1 MAEKPTYGD
10 LEQRI
15 LELEKAAERYA
26 VQNSDEKY
34 RILFE
39 KSKDA
44 ILIIENGK
52 FVDCNQATVDMLGY
66 KNKTEFL
73 KIHPSELSPDKQADG
88 KDSFTKANKMM
99 GLALKNGSHLF
110 EWDHIRANGEVF
122 PVEVLLTTISNQ
134 EGNQK
139 IHTIW
144 RDITHRKKEEMIRQ
158 EEKETLSTILKST
171 PHGITLID
179 NHGKYLY
186 VNSYFTKITGYTL
199 KDIATKED
207 WFKKA
212 YPDKKYR
219 KKVSEVWNS
228 DNNHS
233 YRGKHREFKIRCK
246 DGQSKYIEFRST
258 FLEDRKISVLTD
270 ITQKKQA
277 QDELNQMNLAL
288 EKAIE
293 QANMMA
299 QKAEIANVA
308 KSEFLANMSHEIRT
322 PLNGVLGMTG
332 LLLDTDLTNVQRQY
346 ANIVRNSGESLLTVI
361 NDILDFSKIEAG
373 KLEMEVID
381 FDLRSLLD
389 DFASMMSLRIQKKNL
404 EFICAASPD
413 VPALLRG
420 DPGRLRQV
428 FANLVGNAAKFT
440 EKGEISVR
448 SYLEKE
454 TPEEVK
460 LLFSV
465 KDTGIGIPEE
475 KHDMLFQSF
484 TQADTS
490 TTRKFGGTG
499 LGLTI
504 SKKLCEMMGGEIGL
518 NSEVNKG
525 SEFWFTACFKKQEE
539 SACPFMPVQ
548 ISDMKEYHI
557 LVVDDNETNRDILQG
572 QLGSWGCR
580 VKEAVD
586 GPDALHK
593 FYQADNEKD
602 PFQVAILDMQMP
614 GMDGLSLGKV
624 IKADDKLKS
633 VHLIMMT
640 SMGQAGDARLF
651 EKAGF
656 AAYLMKPVGHSDLF
670 DCLSTI
676 ISGDS
681 KSQQKKAIIT
691 RHTVRELQRKNI
703 RILLAEDNI
712 TNQQVATGILK
723 KFGFMGVKTVSNGI
737 QAVKALEESS
747 YNLVL
752 MDVQMPEMDGFEATR
767 KIRKIESESGKKRI
781 PIIAMTAH
789 AMKKDRDNCI
799 SAGMDDYVSKPIDP
813 KFFLEVLKRW
823 LPGKK
828 AATDSDNPLDP
839 EIIEGIDPRVFD
851 KDALMERVMGDTE
864 LAETVILSFLD
875 DIPRQMDALIK
886 FIDQK
891 GTEDAGKQGHQIKGA
906 AGNVGA
912 NTLRE
917 IASDIETAGKAGELD
932 RLIFLVPRLEEAF
945 DQLKKVMEEMI
956 R

>member
-15 LELEKAAERYA
+15 LELEEAAERYA

-219 KKVSEVWNS
+219 KKVSQVWNS
-228 DNNHS
+228 DSNHS

>member
-219 KKVSEVWNS
+219 KKVSQVWNS
-228 DNNHS
+228 DSNHS

>member
-110 EWDHIRANGEVF
+110 EWDHTRANGEVF

-171 PHGITLID
+171 PHGITLTD

-212 YPDKKYR
+212 YPDKKYQ
-219 KKVSEVWNS
+219 KKVSQVWNS

-504 SKKLCEMMGGEIGL
+504 SKKLCEMMGGEI
-518 NSEVNKG
+518 
-525 SEFWFTACFKKQEE
+525 
-539 SACPFMPVQ
+539 
-548 ISDMKEYHI
+548 
-557 LVVDDNETNRDILQG
+557 
-572 QLGSWGCR
+572 
-580 VKEAVD
+580 
-586 GPDALHK
+586 
-593 FYQADNEKD
+593 
-602 PFQVAILDMQMP
+602 
-614 GMDGLSLGKV
+614 
-624 IKADDKLKS
+624 
-633 VHLIMMT
+633 
-640 SMGQAGDARLF
+640 
-651 EKAGF
+651 
-656 AAYLMKPVGHSDLF
+656 
-670 DCLSTI
+670 
-676 ISGDS
+676 
-681 KSQQKKAIIT
+681 
-691 RHTVRELQRKNI
+691 
-703 RILLAEDNI
+703 
-712 TNQQVATGILK
+712 
-723 KFGFMGVKTVSNGI
+723 
-737 QAVKALEESS
+737 
-747 YNLVL
+747 
-752 MDVQMPEMDGFEATR
+752 
-767 KIRKIESESGKKRI
+767 
-781 PIIAMTAH
+781 
-789 AMKKDRDNCI
+789 
-799 SAGMDDYVSKPIDP
+799 
-813 KFFLEVLKRW
+813 
-823 LPGKK
+823 
-828 AATDSDNPLDP
+828 
-839 EIIEGIDPRVFD
+839 
-851 KDALMERVMGDTE
+851 
-864 LAETVILSFLD
+864 
-875 DIPRQMDALIK
+875 
-886 FIDQK
+886 
-891 GTEDAGKQGHQIKGA
+891 
-906 AGNVGA
+906 
-912 NTLRE
+912 
-917 IASDIETAGKAGELD
+917 
-932 RLIFLVPRLEEAF
+932 
-945 DQLKKVMEEMI
+945 
-956 R
+956 

>member
-199 KDIATKED
+199 QDIATKED

-219 KKVSEVWNS
+219 KKVSQVWNS
-228 DNNHS
+228 DSNHS

>member
-15 LELEKAAERYA
+15 LELEEAAERYA

-219 KKVSEVWNS
+219 KKVSQVWNS

>member
-199 KDIATKED
+199 QDIATKED

-219 KKVSEVWNS
+219 KKVSQVWNS

-322 PLNGVLGMTG
+322 PLNGVLGMTS

-475 KHDMLFQSF
+475 EHDMLFQSF

>member
-1 MAEKPTYGD
+1 
-10 LEQRI
+10 
-15 LELEKAAERYA
+15 
-26 VQNSDEKY
+26 
-34 RILFE
+34 
-39 KSKDA
+39 
-44 ILIIENGK
+44 
-52 FVDCNQATVDMLGY
+52 
-66 KNKTEFL
+66 
-73 KIHPSELSPDKQADG
+73 
-88 KDSFTKANKMM
+88 
-99 GLALKNGSHLF
+99 
-110 EWDHIRANGEVF
+110 
-122 PVEVLLTTISNQ
+122 
-134 EGNQK
+134 
-139 IHTIW
+139 
-144 RDITHRKKEEMIRQ
+144 
-158 EEKETLSTILKST
+158 
-171 PHGITLID
+171 
-179 NHGKYLY
+179 
-186 VNSYFTKITGYTL
+186 
-199 KDIATKED
+199 
-207 WFKKA
+207 
-212 YPDKKYR
+212 
-219 KKVSEVWNS
+219 
-228 DNNHS
+228 
-233 YRGKHREFKIRCK
+233 
-246 DGQSKYIEFRST
+246 
-258 FLEDRKISVLTD
+258 
-270 ITQKKQA
+270 
-277 QDELNQMNLAL
+277 
-288 EKAIE
+288 
-293 QANMMA
+293 
-299 QKAEIANVA
+299 
-308 KSEFLANMSHEIRT
+308 
-322 PLNGVLGMTG
+322 
-332 LLLDTDLTNVQRQY
+332 
-346 ANIVRNSGESLLTVI
+346 
-361 NDILDFSKIEAG
+361 
-373 KLEMEVID
+373 
-381 FDLRSLLD
+381 
-389 DFASMMSLRIQKKNL
+389 
-404 EFICAASPD
+404 
-413 VPALLRG
+413 
-420 DPGRLRQV
+420 
-428 FANLVGNAAKFT
+428 
-440 EKGEISVR
+440 
-448 SYLEKE
+448 
-454 TPEEVK
+454 
-460 LLFSV
+460 V

-548 ISDMKEYHI
+548 MSDMKEYHI

-932 RLIFLVPRLEEAF
+932 RLIFLVPQLEEAF

>member
-199 KDIATKED
+199 QDIATKED

-219 KKVSEVWNS
+219 KKVSQVWNS

-233 YRGKHREFKIRCK
+233 YRGKYREFKIRCK